1 MLDENRRYTMLIPKP
16 IQPGNIVSIKMS
28 NGDELIAK
36 LGEMTDSQVKVSK
49 PMLIMLAQD
58 PSTGQPG
65 VQMAPFWM
73 IGADPE
79 QPFPVSRSHIQCMV
93 LANQHAAANYTKST
107 TSLEIP
113 TARTGMLG

>member
-1 MLDENRRYTMLIPKP
+1 MLIPKP